1 MDRDAISWTRKVVGK
16 TGLEGGRYVKVKGKD
31 KIKSSVMGCPDG
43 NIILVKNTCEESEWR
58 CQVGHRI

>member
-43 NIILVKNTCEESEWR
+43 NTCEESEWR